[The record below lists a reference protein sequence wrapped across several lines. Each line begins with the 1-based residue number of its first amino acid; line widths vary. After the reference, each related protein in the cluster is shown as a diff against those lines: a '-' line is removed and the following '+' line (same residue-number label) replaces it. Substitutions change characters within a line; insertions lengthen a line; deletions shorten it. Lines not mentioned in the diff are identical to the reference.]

1 MPYPKIMGRGKN
13 KADFPMDHFD
23 NNFRIRFSDA
33 GSVSE
38 PGIESNY
45 ACRPK
50 KDLFWIASPRRSS
63 SGWSIN
69 ISEALFRY
77 SSIVR

>member
-1 MPYPKIMGRGKN
+1 MGRGKN

-38 PGIESNY
+38 PGIESGY
-45 ACRPK
+45 ACQPK
-50 KDLFWIASPRRSS
+50 MDLFWIASPRRHDDLN
-63 SGWSIN
+63 GDQHIKQRTPCF
-69 ISEALFRY
+69 LFRG
-77 SSIVR
+77 SF